1 MYRYIYEIIITSSL
15 GLAVSTTEIY
25 SLAPVSVLCNL
36 NTGGSVPHRNSVPK
50 NNIQFTLWVS
60 SDRS

>member
-1 MYRYIYEIIITSSL
+1 MKLTSSL
-15 GLAVSTTEIY
+15 GLAVSTTEMY

-36 NTGGSVPHRNSVPK
+36 NTGGSVPHKNSVPK
-50 NNIQFTLWVS
+50 NNIQFTLWAN

>member
-1 MYRYIYEIIITSSL
+1 MILTSSL

-36 NTGGSVPHRNSVPK
+36 NTGGSVPHKNSVPK
-50 NNIQFTLWVS
+50 NNIQLTLWAN

>member
-1 MYRYIYEIIITSSL
+1 MIFTSSL

-36 NTGGSVPHRNSVPK
+36 NTGGSVPHKNSVPK
-50 NNIQFTLWVS
+50 NKIQFTLWAS
-60 SDRS
+60 SDIS

>member
-1 MYRYIYEIIITSSL
+1 MILTSSL

-36 NTGGSVPHRNSVPK
+36 KTGGSVPHKNSVPK
-50 NNIQFTLWVS
+50 NKIQFTLCAS
-60 SDRS
+60 SDKS